1 MRKTHG
7 DGRSRASRATQ
18 SVDRFVFGLIYYTI
32 TCVPCAASPDTGV
45 GPIQSRRRSLTA
57 QRQSD
62 GEREA
67 NSVAELVPAW
77 PADRQIMIAIIQT
90 DEIERANENDIF
102 MSEFGILSKSY
113 TRSDLT
119 QLCGVYSAYW
129 RSFR

>member
-18 SVDRFVFGLIYYTI
+18 SDDRFMFGFIHYTI
-32 TCVPCAASPDTGV
+32 TCVPCAPSPDTGV
-45 GPIQSRRRSLTA
+45 APLQSCRRSLIA
-57 QRQSD
+57 QRPSG
-62 GEREA
+62 GERET
-67 NSVAELVPAW
+67 NLVAELVPAW

-90 DEIERANENDIF
+90 DEIERRKNDIF

-113 TRSDLT
+113 TRFDLT
-119 QLCGVYSAYW
+119 RLFGGHSVYW